1 MRRSFGGCSRFTDTL
16 NKARAVLTSRLKLN
30 LIQAVRRKFGIKIFI
45 IAAAFIFFISISFS
59 YFYIDRQAIF
69 LRNNLIETGRLLSG
83 ILAYNSRIGVF
94 SENDKLLKDP
104 VEGIFQH
111 QEVLEAS
118 IVNLEGLLL
127 IRQQAPRSKTA
138 AELCIAG
145 PENHE
150 TLLAQ
155 LKQSKAPIYR
165 EGSTC
170 FEFWQP
176 VVLGPAYAVIEP
188 NTLQPDAVRSGYRII
203 GFVQIRLDKTILNRQ
218 IRDLLFK
225 GILMGLMFLL
235 LGLGIAYVLA
245 RSITKPM
252 NKLTREVDALGRGG
266 VVEKVPV
273 ETSDEIG
280 KLAGAFNTMTESLS
294 RRENALKES
303 EARLRLL
310 SARLINAQEK
320 ERKRVAKELHDE
332 LGQALAHLKHRVRSI
347 QRRFLADPSAL
358 GRECEDIS
366 RYIDLTIENVRRL
379 SRDLRPSVLE
389 HLGLSA
395 ALRWL
400 IEMFQKQHALQI
412 SVDMEDI
419 DSLFSPEDQ
428 INLYRIFQEAL
439 TNIGKHAQAGRIFF
453 AVKNEDHCVIF
464 QIQDNGGG
472 FDEPPA
478 PGGDSAVKGMGLAA
492 MKERAYMLGAR
503 LDIASRPGEGTS
515 ITLTVPTQ
523 KDE

>member
-1 MRRSFGGCSRFTDTL
+1 VTSRLKINFIKAVRRSFGL
-16 NKARAVLTSRLKLN
+16 
-30 LIQAVRRKFGIKIFI
+30 KIFI
-45 IAAAFIFFISISFS
+45 IAASFIFFMSVSFTG
-59 YFYIDRQAIF
+59 YYIHYQAKF
-69 LRNNLIETGRLLSG
+69 LRNTLIKDGNLLSG

-111 QEVLEAS
+111 QGVLKVS
-118 IVNLEGLLL
+118 IFNWEGILLT
-127 IRQQAPRSKTA
+127 QQHAPRSKNPEDLNFT
-138 AELCIAG
+138 G
-145 PENHE
+145 PESGAA
-150 TLLAQ
+150 LFAQ
-155 LKQSKAPIYR
+155 LKQSKASIYR
-165 EGSTC
+165 EGRTC
-170 FEFWQP
+170 FEFWLP
-176 VVLGPAYAVIEP
+176 VILSSAYAVTEP
-188 NTLQPDAVRSGYRII
+188 NTLQSDALRSGDRII
-203 GFVQIRLDKTILNRQ
+203 GFVQIMLDKTILNRQ

-225 GILMGLMFLL
+225 SILMGLMFLL
-235 LGLGIAYVLA
+235 LGLGIAYMIV
-245 RSITKPM
+245 RGITKPL
-252 NKLTREVDALGRGG
+252 NKLTREADALGRGA

-303 EARLRLL
+303 GARLRLL
-310 SARLINAQEK
+310 SSRLINAQEQ
-320 ERKRVAKELHDE
+320 ERKRVSKELHDE
-332 LGQALAHLKHRVRSI
+332 LGQSLAHLKHRVRSI
-347 QRRFLADPSAL
+347 LRKFSADPTAL

-419 DSLFSPEDQ
+419 DPLFSPEDQ

-439 TNIGKHAQAGRIFF
+439 TNIDKHAQAGRIYFT
-453 AVKNEDHCVIF
+453 VKIEAHCAIV

-472 FDEPPA
+472 FDVPA
-478 PGGDSAVKGMGLAA
+478 ALGGDSAGQGMGLAA
-492 MKERAYMLGAR
+492 MKERAHMLGAR

-515 ITLTVPTQ
+515 ITLTVPTR